1 MLRIGAGRSLGES
14 MAGQHGTYCFRF
26 FSLLL
31 SDSFICVCVH
41 ACVYACMCIC
51 VCVCMHVRA
60 RVCVENLFKGKECR
74 KREAILKTKDKFPGM
89 FVCLLFVTAV
99 NVLLTQALYDRFSM
113 PPFLWQIKRRT
124 VPSLWETISS
134 TCVLTMTGPFP
145 SRGEMQGVPLNLPLA
160 RLLVHHSSI

>member
-1 MLRIGAGRSLGES
+1 MGNQWPDS
-14 MAGQHGTYCFRF
+14 MGPIVSGSFLYF
-26 FSLLL
+26 FLIPS
-31 SDSFICVCVH
+31 S
-41 ACVYACMCIC
+41 
-51 VCVCMHVRA
+51 VCVCTHVCMHACAYVYVCA
-60 RVCVENLFKGKECR
+60 CMCVENLFKGKECR
-74 KREAILKTKDKFPGM
+74 KREAILKTKDKFPGT

-160 RLLVHHSSI
+160 GLLVHHSSI